1 MFSPTFIADG
11 GGNEFL
17 LDVDVLCK
25 SGESAGREV
34 GVWQGSNFK
43 YYADES
49 KFVRTCLS

>member
-34 GVWQGSNFK
+34 GDWQGSNFK
-43 YYADES
+43 
-49 KFVRTCLS
+49 